1 MICNPNNTKYKSA
14 LADLPFEARQ
24 IEPAAVKFCVGTGW
38 HMESLNFSLRPVLR
52 NLPDIDRLGRAI
64 LELALRVDDQDGGAS

>member
-24 IEPAAVKFCVGTGW
+24 IEPVVVKFYTGTGRC
-38 HMESLNFSLRPVLR
+38 MESLNFSLGPVLR
-52 NLPDIDRLGRAI
+52 NPPDIDRFGRAI
-64 LELALRVDDQDGGAS
+64 LELALRVNDQDGGAS